1 MQMPLLVR
9 ESTMLPLGGDEEK
22 PSWKLNEELTLQLFQ
37 IADGADVS
45 VSVSANDNPHP
56 VVFRSQ
62 RTGGKFVFTS
72 DGRAKDVKVLL
83 PARRSVGDISN
94 GKPRGSAGEAPLV
107 SWTDTAKP
115 LAFSLKD

>member
-1 MQMPLLVR
+1 MHRFNGRGLLRGV
-9 ESTMLPLGGDEEK
+9 

-45 VSVSANDNPHP
+45 ISVPANDNPHP
-56 VVFRSQ
+56 VVFRCQ
-62 RTGGKFVFTS
+62 RAGGKFALST

-83 PARRSVGDISN
+83 PSRRSIGDISN
-94 GKPRGSAGEAPLV
+94 GKLRSPAGEAPLV